1 MQVSFLCD
9 GTKIRVSKS
18 GKPYAELYVRELTDG
33 GEADFEQHVY
43 RSFEESV
50 VQECQKLKPNTVV
63 VADLE
68 IREALVTHITTE
80 LM

>member
-9 GTKIRVSKS
+9 GVRIKTSKS
-18 GKPYAELYVRELTDG
+18 GKPYAELYVRELGDD
-33 GEADFEQHVY
+33 GEADFEQRVY

-50 VQECQKLKPNTVV
+50 VQECQNLKPSTII

-68 IREALVTHITTE
+68 IREALVTRVTTE
-80 LM
+80 LL